1 MATQSLSFFVFA
13 RPKPFGRGS
22 KKAKIFFYIFC
33 MINLYHFLAISI
45 AMLHFMVAM
54 YLLSL
59 PFFMLRK
66 QIPVWYTNVH
76 LIIFSI
82 AAGFHFTS
90 GVCPLTFAENYCRS
104 QTNLPTYQGN
114 FLNHYAETFFHFS
127 IPNVLVSNAIIVLA
141 GLLVVVLFRKYYYGK
156 RVQASQI

>member
-1 MATQSLSFFVFA
+1 
-13 RPKPFGRGS
+13 
-22 KKAKIFFYIFC
+22 

-76 LIIFSI
+76 LVIFSI

-104 QTNLPTYQGN
+104 RTNLPTYQGN
-114 FLNHYAETFFHFS
+114 FLNHYAETLFNFS

-141 GLLVVVLFRKYYYGK
+141 GLLLVMLFKKYYYGK
-156 RVQASQI
+156 RVPASQL